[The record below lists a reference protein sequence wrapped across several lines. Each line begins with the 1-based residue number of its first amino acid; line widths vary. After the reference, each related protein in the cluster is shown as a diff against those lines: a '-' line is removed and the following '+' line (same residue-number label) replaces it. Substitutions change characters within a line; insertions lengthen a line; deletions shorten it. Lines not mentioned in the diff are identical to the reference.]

1 MDSFLSACGISRPLQ
16 LAVRGSTANDSGV
29 RLLHQPFA
37 LIGRDQRADVPLDHR
52 LVSRR
57 HVYLQVV
64 EGQAFWIDLDSRS
77 GTLGDGQLRKFGWL
91 SAGKVLRIGP
101 FELQRLVEDGSSG
114 EHPLSESR
122 PAISPL
128 VARAHIS
135 KPLPEVALE
144 FLNGPSQSAC
154 WPMNRV
160 MSLIGSASGCKFRLA
175 DPSVA
180 PFHCGLLRTPSG
192 LWVVDLL
199 APEGISVNDALV
211 RYAPLAEDDV
221 LRVGRYRIRIR
232 SRFASRDQ
240 TSHSASDL
248 RIFLPTPGVQ
258 GGNSSDPDFP
268 GDEPVSPGFPAINPT
283 TWTGSVARSPT
294 ALQSGA
300 KAPNMD
306 WVLPDLNEPARLE
319 RVELTE
325 SVLVPLVNQFGVMQ
339 QQMLDQF
346 QQAISMLVQMFG
358 SMHRDQMER
367 IREELDQLRDLTKEF
382 HSLKLELT
390 ARSQTQ
396 APSSL
401 MNHSQPAHVLVDQP
415 SLPIVNGMVDAMV
428 RAATA
433 RPTSAPAQAAPIT
446 STSNGVE
453 GLPTSTTA
461 KISFDS
467 PGPDRSDGADAQPR
481 AGSPP
486 GSDRDVIVWLHQRMT
501 TLQQERETRWQK
513 ILKLLPGLS

>member
-1 MDSFLSACGISRPLQ
+1 
-16 LAVRGSTANDSGV
+16 
-29 RLLHQPFA
+29 
-37 LIGRDQRADVPLDHR
+37 
-52 LVSRR
+52 VSRR

-77 GTLGDGQLRKFGWL
+77 GTLGDGQLKKFGWL
-91 SAGKVLRIGP
+91 VAGKVLRVGP
-101 FELQRLVEDGSSG
+101 FELQRLVEDSSG
-114 EHPLSESR
+114 AEDLISGSR
-122 PAISPL
+122 PPISPL
-128 VARAHIS
+128 VARAHVS
-135 KPLPEVALE
+135 QPLPEVVLE

-180 PFHCGLLRTPSG
+180 PFHCGLLRTPLG

-199 APEGISVNDALV
+199 APEGIGVNDALV
-211 RYAPLAEDDV
+211 RYALLADKDV

-240 TSHSASDL
+240 SSHSASDL
-248 RIFLPTPGVQ
+248 RIFLPAPGAPW
-258 GGNSSDPDFP
+258 GDSSGPGFP
-268 GDEPVSPGFPAINPT
+268 GDEPVIPGFPALNPT
-283 TWTGSVARSPT
+283 TWAEPVTRRLT
-294 ALQSGA
+294 TLQSA
-300 KAPNMD
+300 VRASDID
-306 WVLPDLNEPARLE
+306 WVSPDPNEPVRLQ
-319 RVELTE
+319 RGELTE

-390 ARSQTQ
+390 ARSQGQ
-396 APSSL
+396 VPSSPI
-401 MNHSQPAHVLVDQP
+401 NPSPAAARVLGGQASMP
-415 SLPIVNGMVDAMV
+415 GVNQMADAMIGT
-428 RAATA
+428 AAAHPSSTH
-433 RPTSAPAQAAPIT
+433 AQAAPVA
-446 STSNGVE
+446 SASKGLE
-453 GLPTSTTA
+453 GSPPLAA
-461 KISFDS
+461 KSSFDS
-467 PGPDRSDGADAQPR
+467 SNAERRGGAEAQPR
-481 AGSPP
+481 TGSTP
-486 GSDRDVIVWLHQRMT
+486 GSDREVIVWLHQRMA

>member
-1 MDSFLSACGISRPLQ
+1 MDSFLSACGISKPLQ
-16 LAVRGSTANDSGV
+16 LAVRGSTTTESGV

-91 SAGKVLRIGP
+91 AAGKVLRVGP

-114 EHPLSESR
+114 EDPVSGSK

-128 VARAHIS
+128 VARAHVS
-135 KPLPEVALE
+135 EPLPEVALE

-180 PFHCGLLRTPSG
+180 PFHCGLLRTPLG

-199 APEGISVNDALV
+199 APDGISVNDALV
-211 RYAPLAEDDV
+211 RYALLADNDV

-240 TSHSASDL
+240 SSHSASDL
-248 RIFLPTPGVQ
+248 RIFLSAPGSPR
-258 GGNSSDPDFP
+258 GDSSGPDFP
-268 GDEPVSPGFPAINPT
+268 GDEPVIPGFPALNPATWAEPVTRSLT
-283 TWTGSVARSPT
+283 T
-294 ALQSGA
+294 LQSA
-300 KAPNMD
+300 ARASNID
-306 WVLPDLNEPARLE
+306 WALPDPNEPVRLE
-319 RVELTE
+319 RGELTE

-358 SMHRDQMER
+358 SMHRDQMDR

-382 HSLKLELT
+382 HSLKIELT
-390 ARSQTQ
+390 ARSQAQ
-396 APSSL
+396 VPSSPI
-401 MNHSQPAHVLVDQP
+401 NHSPAARVLGGQT
-415 SLPIVNGMVDAMV
+415 SLPGVNDLADAMV
-428 RAATA
+428 RPAAA
-433 RPTSAPAQAAPIT
+433 RPSSAPAQTAPMA
-446 STSNGVE
+446 SASKGLE
-453 GLPTSTTA
+453 GSPPSAA

-467 PGPDRSDGADAQPR
+467 SSPERSGGAEAQPR
-481 AGSPP
+481 TGSPP
-486 GSDRDVIVWLHQRMT
+486 GSDRDVIVWLHQRMA

>member
-1 MDSFLSACGISRPLQ
+1 MSTYRLLRDRRSGLIWI
-16 LAVRGSTANDSGV
+16 AVRG
-29 RLLHQPFA
+29 
-37 LIGRDQRADVPLDHR
+37 
-52 LVSRR
+52 
-57 HVYLQVV
+57 
-64 EGQAFWIDLDSRS
+64 RS
-77 GTLGDGQLRKFGWL
+77 
-91 SAGKVLRIGP
+91 VM
-101 FELQRLVEDGSSG
+101 GSSG
-114 EHPLSESR
+114 SSAGSRRGRYFASGLSSCSAWWTMVRAERILFPRSR

-135 KPLPEVALE
+135 EPLPEVALE

-180 PFHCGLLRTPSG
+180 PFHCGLLRTPLG

-199 APEGISVNDALV
+199 APDGIGVNDALV
-211 RYAPLAEDDV
+211 RYALLADNDV

-240 TSHSASDL
+240 SSHSASDL
-248 RIFLPTPGVQ
+248 RIFLPAPGAPR
-258 GGNSSDPDFP
+258 GDSPGPAFP
-268 GDEPVSPGFPAINPT
+268 GGEAVIPGFPALNPA
-283 TWTGSVARSPT
+283 TWTEPVTRSVT
-294 ALQSGA
+294 TLQSA
-300 KAPNMD
+300 ARASNID
-306 WVLPDLNEPARLE
+306 WGLPDPNEPVRLE
-319 RVELTE
+319 RGELTE

-396 APSSL
+396 VPSSPT
-401 MNHSQPAHVLVDQP
+401 NPSPAARVLGGQ
-415 SLPIVNGMVDAMV
+415 
-428 RAATA
+428 
-433 RPTSAPAQAAPIT
+433 TSI
-446 STSNGVE
+446 
-453 GLPTSTTA
+453 
-461 KISFDS
+461 
-467 PGPDRSDGADAQPR
+467 PGIR
-481 AGSPP
+481 
-486 GSDRDVIVWLHQRMT
+486 
-501 TLQQERETRWQK
+501 
-513 ILKLLPGLS
+513 

>member
-1 MDSFLSACGISRPLQ
+1 MDSFLSACGISKPLQ
-16 LAVRGSTANDSGV
+16 LAVRGSTTNESGV

-91 SAGKVLRIGP
+91 AAGKVLRVGP
-101 FELQRLVEDGSSG
+101 FELQRLVEESSSG
-114 EHPLSESR
+114 EDAVSGSR

-128 VARAHIS
+128 VARAHVS

-180 PFHCGLLRTPSG
+180 PFHCGLLRTPLG

-199 APEGISVNDALV
+199 APDGIAVNDALV
-211 RYAPLAEDDV
+211 RYALLADNEV
-221 LRVGRYRIRIR
+221 LRVGRYRMRIR
-232 SRFASRDQ
+232 SRFAGCDQ
-240 TSHSASDL
+240 SSHSASDL
-248 RIFLPTPGVQ
+248 RIFLPTPGAPR
-258 GGNSSDPDFP
+258 GDSSGPGFP
-268 GDEPVSPGFPAINPT
+268 GDEPAIPGFPALNPA
-283 TWTGSVARSPT
+283 TWTEPVARSLTTLPS
-294 ALQSGA
+294 AGRAS
-300 KAPNMD
+300 NID
-306 WVLPDLNEPARLE
+306 WMLPDQNEPVRLE
-319 RVELTE
+319 KGELTD

-382 HSLKLELT
+382 HLLKLELT

-396 APSSL
+396 VPSSPV
-401 MNHSQPAHVLVDQP
+401 NPSPAARVLGGQT
-415 SLPIVNGMVDAMV
+415 SLPGGNDMADAMV
-428 RAATA
+428 RPAAA
-433 RPTSAPAQAAPIT
+433 PSSAAPAHGAPMA
-446 STSNGVE
+446 SASK
-453 GLPTSTTA
+453 GLEDLPPSAA
-461 KISFDS
+461 KISLDSSS
-467 PGPDRSDGADAQPR
+467 PGRSGGAEAQPR

-486 GSDRDVIVWLHQRMT
+486 GSDRDVIVWLHQRMA